1 MRDTTLYD
9 LFIVYATDDLEW
21 VEGSLIP
28 ALGISSERILTQELV
43 RPGAEKVTEF
53 ERAVTSSRYTLLILS
68 PAFLADTWTMY
79 IASLA
84 SYSRVYSERDRL
96 LPLRLKPC
104 HIPLWIDALKLSF
117 DCTVQSHRN
126 AEIAR
131 LRQVLNQPEPP
142 SLPRPCPYPGMRPF
156 REDESHYFFGRDR
169 DIQTLLDHLHN
180 FPFVTIIGTS
190 GSGKSSLVFAG
201 LIPALK
207 DGKLYQTQH
216 WRICSM
222 RPGETPFTTLQNL
235 LGSDLSNPKDAV
247 KNTLFIPPGAQKL
260 LIVVDQFEELF
271 ILSESKE
278 EEINRFQEILQHL
291 IKIPDCLV
299 VLTVR
304 MDFYADLT
312 RYPLLWKEIQQHR
325 QEIVP
330 LDHAGLRDA
339 ILKPAEQ
346 VGVFVET
353 ALVERLV
360 ADAAGEPGVLP
371 LVQETLSLLW
381 QGLERRFLPLHAYE
395 TLSRSNEVFG
405 VPNEGQL
412 TGLQVAIARH
422 ADTTLNTLN
431 ETQQQIARRIFLRLV
446 HFGEGRPDT
455 RRQQPVKALHST
467 VGSPQ
472 EFNHTLEQLT
482 VHRLLTRSG
491 EEQTD
496 EGYVDIAHDALI
508 DGWPTLKDWIQ
519 KWKEAEQVK
528 RRLEEKVAEWERLDR
543 KGSLLDEKTFP
554 EAEAWIHGPDAI
566 ILGYRSNLIE
576 FIEDSRKAIERRRKS
591 LRNWLILV
599 TVIAIVAIG
608 AAFGAYYGFRQ
619 ATVNEELAN
628 QQKEVAE
635 QERDRANQERD
646 IAQRQTLEALNQNSK
661 SLFLSKENDLNALI
675 AGIKAVKFAK
685 QILHILPYLK
695 NTAIL
700 NLREI
705 VEGIY
710 EKNWLIAH
718 EDSVYAL
725 TFSPDGKILAS
736 GCAGYPGK
744 IKLWNVEYGF
754 EITTFK
760 EHHNHTVS
768 SLAFSPDGK
777 VLASGSIDGTIKFWD
792 IKRGIT
798 IQTMDECRSVY
809 SIDFNAD
816 GTELAFA
823 CDNAVKLFILNNNET
838 RTLQELTSRVTSV
851 DFSPDGRRLAASTDT
866 LIILWNVMK
875 ASETARL
882 QGHDRGITSIS
893 FNKDGTILASGGW
906 DKTIKLWDVE
916 KNINIKTF
924 QVNYDVQNV
933 NFSPDGK
940 ILVSSGTYSDSDGI
954 AHFGDN
960 RTIHLW
966 DVSSGSEITALPGHA
981 FSVNIVRFSPNN
993 KLLASGNDDG
1003 HIKLWT
1009 IKDKEPFKT
1018 FPVCSDTV
1026 LDIAISPNGEML
1038 ASGNFDERIMKI
1050 WKAMGNNTDSPF
1062 IAETDPDG
1070 RPLLL
1075 HDFNYKGIKLWNITN
1090 GTEFTVLQG
1099 HAQQRVFSLQFSPD
1113 GKILA
1118 SSGDDRIIRLWNTQ
1132 TGDELATLQGYA
1144 ERVTCLAFSPD
1155 GKLLASAGDPPGH
1168 TFHSVPEG
1176 YKNEAGEIITENS
1189 INVWDIT
1196 NGSNFKILKGTHH
1209 FINALAFSPDGRILV
1224 SANDD
1229 NMITF
1234 WNIAEG
1240 EKIRTLSVHTGSV
1253 SNLEFHPDGTM
1264 FAASTGREI
1273 KLWSVAK
1280 GTELRTFEGHS
1291 SGITSIAF
1299 SPGGT
1304 MLASGSSDYTIKLWD
1319 VLTGKELTTLQGHSN
1334 SIIKILF
1341 SPNGKK
1347 LISRSWD
1354 KTIKVWDLDAETLV
1368 LRGCERVLG
1377 YLKTSSGVNEEERSL
1392 CDDIALMKLGK
1403 YYCAIGRFDEA
1414 KTAYQTLLQENP
1426 RHHDAWSQMGQTL
1439 LEQHEFDR
1447 AIEAFRKQL
1456 EIVPDHDDAWYR
1468 MGMSFK
1474 LQGKPDKAIAPFQKQ
1489 LECNPKHKEALEE
1502 LQGLLE
1508 KQEGLAKILTQYQ
1521 QQAERLEK
1529 QGQLVEAIKNYQI
1542 LLTLQPEHTTAWN
1555 SLGVLLSQREEFEE
1569 AIRAFQKQLEV
1580 QPDHD
1585 WAWNNLG
1592 DALKKQRNF
1601 EEAIAAYQQQ
1611 LALNPNHEIAW
1622 NNLGLVL
1629 WQQDSYEKA
1638 IRRAKAAHNTEEP
1651 LKQQLL
1657 QQDKLEEAMA
1667 AFQKQVEVNPDCDEA
1682 WDNIR
1687 RMLREQNR
1695 TEEILAVY
1703 QKQVEAN
1710 PSHQNAWRLLGM
1722 ELKRQGKMNEAIK
1735 AYQKQVEINPGD
1747 DTTWT
1752 VLGSE
1757 LWNNNRKDEAA
1768 SAYAHAIQL
1777 RPKDVKL
1784 LHNDAKL
1791 ALIQGDRG
1799 RCQKRIAEAL
1809 PLITTEDSDLSVN
1822 LLFFQWLAEPEQDF
1836 QHVITAIEKLPS
1848 KTEFRGNFSTLIP
1861 VIERQPP
1868 PTQKIARSFI
1878 EFFENKI
1885 DLPTLKGRI
1894 GEVNH

>member
-395 TLSRSNEVFG
+395 TLSRSNELFG

-619 ATVNEELAN
+619 ATRNENLAN
-628 QQKEVAE
+628 QQKEVAQ
-635 QERDRANQERD
+635 QERDNAIQQS
-646 IAQRQTLEALNQNSK
+646 IKALNQNSH
-661 SLFLSKENDLNALI
+661 SLFLSHDELGALF
-675 AGIKAVKFAK
+675 AGVKAGKSVKHFDVPA
-685 QILHILPYLK
+685 ILHYE
-695 NTAIL
+695 TVF

-705 VEGIY
+705 IY
-710 EKNWLIAH
+710 SGGVYERSRLEAH
-718 EDSVYAL
+718 STPVWSVS
-725 TFSPDGKILAS
+725 FSPDGKILAS
-736 GCAGYPGK
+736 GSEDGV
-744 IKLWNVEYGF
+744 IKLWNVSTGEEIKTLPGHSDYGQPL
-754 EITTFK
+754 K
-760 EHHNHTVS
+760 EVF
-768 SLAFSPDGK
+768 SLAFNHDGTILVSGGRDDKIKFWDVSAGKEIRNFYHGDENDARGGVRSLTFSPNGK
-777 VLASGSIDGTIKFWD
+777 LLASGSED
-792 IKRGIT
+792 
-798 IQTMDECRSVY
+798 S
-809 SIDFNAD
+809 
-816 GTELAFA
+816 
-823 CDNAVKLFILNNNET
+823 
-838 RTLQELTSRVTSV
+838 
-851 DFSPDGRRLAASTDT
+851 
-866 LIILWNVMK
+866 
-875 ASETARL
+875 
-882 QGHDRGITSIS
+882 
-893 FNKDGTILASGGW
+893 
-906 DKTIKLWDVE
+906 TIKLWDSTTGTE
-916 KNINIKTF
+916 IAKF
-924 QVNYDVQNV
+924 Q
-933 NFSPDGK
+933 GK
-940 ILVSSGTYSDSDGI
+940 G
-954 AHFGDN
+954 FGDGEG
-960 RTIHLW
+960 
-966 DVSSGSEITALPGHA
+966 V
-981 FSVNIVRFSPNN
+981 
-993 KLLASGNDDG
+993 LA
-1003 HIKLWT
+1003 I
-1009 IKDKEPFKT
+1009 
-1018 FPVCSDTV
+1018 
-1026 LDIAISPNGEML
+1026 
-1038 ASGNFDERIMKI
+1038 
-1050 WKAMGNNTDSPF
+1050 
-1062 IAETDPDG
+1062 
-1070 RPLLL
+1070 
-1075 HDFNYKGIKLWNITN
+1075 
-1090 GTEFTVLQG
+1090 
-1099 HAQQRVFSLQFSPD
+1099 
-1113 GKILA
+1113 
-1118 SSGDDRIIRLWNTQ
+1118 
-1132 TGDELATLQGYA
+1132 
-1144 ERVTCLAFSPD
+1144 AFSPD
-1155 GKLLASAGDPPGH
+1155 
-1168 TFHSVPEG
+1168 
-1176 YKNEAGEIITENS
+1176 
-1189 INVWDIT
+1189 
-1196 NGSNFKILKGTHH
+1196 
-1209 FINALAFSPDGRILV
+1209 
-1224 SANDD
+1224 
-1229 NMITF
+1229 
-1234 WNIAEG
+1234 
-1240 EKIRTLSVHTGSV
+1240 
-1253 SNLEFHPDGTM
+1253 
-1264 FAASTGREI
+1264 
-1273 KLWSVAK
+1273 
-1280 GTELRTFEGHS
+1280 
-1291 SGITSIAF
+1291 
-1299 SPGGT
+1299 GT
-1304 MLASGSSDYTIKLWD
+1304 MLASGSWVGIVKLWNIKDSEKTKTFNRKSDSVWSLSFHPDGRILAIGSTDGVIKLWDIKSNRQIKAWQAHSSAVWSLCFSPDGNILASGSHDNTIAFWNVKDWKENRRLYGHTDAINSISFNYDGTKLASGSADHTIRLWDRINNNRVKTLSGHSAFVNTVEFSLDGQFLASGSNDKTIKIWNVSSGQELKTLRGHYSYVEDVHFSSDNRLLCSVSTTNDGKVVQGSNAKLKLWDIEHGKEIKTICSNVLSAHFIQDSSQVVAILFYDLLTFWDTATLELLKKKKLPPYNSVVSVAFSEDGQIVAFGDMEGEIKLWNIQTGKEMSILQGHVATIRSLCFSSDKTLLASGDKNGTIKLWN
-1319 VLTGKELTTLQGHSN
+1319 VLTGNMIRKLKGHSESVESLN
-1334 SIIKILF
+1334 LSSDNTILASGSEDNIIKIWDTETGDEISSLIGHTHDVSSLAF
-1341 SPNGKK
+1341 SSDNKILASG
-1347 LISRSWD
+1347 SYDR
-1354 KTIKVWDLDAETLV
+1354 TIKLWNLNLDDLL
-1368 LRGCERVLG
+1368 LRGCEWLQP
-1377 YLKTSSGVNEEERSL
+1377 YLKTTPNVTEEDRTL
-1392 CDDIALMKLGK
+1392 CD
-1403 YYCAIGRFDEA
+1403 
-1414 KTAYQTLLQENP
+1414 
-1426 RHHDAWSQMGQTL
+1426 
-1439 LEQHEFDR
+1439 
-1447 AIEAFRKQL
+1447 
-1456 EIVPDHDDAWYR
+1456 
-1468 MGMSFK
+1468 
-1474 LQGKPDKAIAPFQKQ
+1474 
-1489 LECNPKHKEALEE
+1489 
-1502 LQGLLE
+1502 
-1508 KQEGLAKILTQYQ
+1508 
-1521 QQAERLEK
+1521 
-1529 QGQLVEAIKNYQI
+1529 
-1542 LLTLQPEHTTAWN
+1542 
-1555 SLGVLLSQREEFEE
+1555 
-1569 AIRAFQKQLEV
+1569 
-1580 QPDHD
+1580 
-1585 WAWNNLG
+1585 
-1592 DALKKQRNF
+1592 
-1601 EEAIAAYQQQ
+1601 
-1611 LALNPNHEIAW
+1611 
-1622 NNLGLVL
+1622 
-1629 WQQDSYEKA
+1629 
-1638 IRRAKAAHNTEEP
+1638 
-1651 LKQQLL
+1651 
-1657 QQDKLEEAMA
+1657 
-1667 AFQKQVEVNPDCDEA
+1667 
-1682 WDNIR
+1682 
-1687 RMLREQNR
+1687 
-1695 TEEILAVY
+1695 EIL
-1703 QKQVEAN
+1703 
-1710 PSHQNAWRLLGM
+1710 
-1722 ELKRQGKMNEAIK
+1722 
-1735 AYQKQVEINPGD
+1735 
-1747 DTTWT
+1747 
-1752 VLGSE
+1752 
-1757 LWNNNRKDEAA
+1757 
-1768 SAYAHAIQL
+1768 
-1777 RPKDVKL
+1777 
-1784 LHNDAKL
+1784 
-1791 ALIQGDRG
+1791 
-1799 RCQKRIAEAL
+1799 
-1809 PLITTEDSDLSVN
+1809 
-1822 LLFFQWLAEPEQDF
+1822 
-1836 QHVITAIEKLPS
+1836 
-1848 KTEFRGNFSTLIP
+1848 
-1861 VIERQPP
+1861 
-1868 PTQKIARSFI
+1868 
-1878 EFFENKI
+1878 ENQ
-1885 DLPTLKGRI
+1885 
-1894 GEVNH
+1894 